1 MKDVIFVLV
10 AFALGVFF
18 GYSGWIPDAVDCSR
32 LSSIVLLVLM
42 TQVGLGFGSGESFD
56 MLRRDF
62 RWEWLLLPFATVGGT
77 LVAAA
82 AVGVFWA
89 LGSVADAL
97 AVGSGLGY
105 YSLSSLLITQL
116 KSLVSSPEM
125 AVQLG
130 IVALLANVARELIA
144 IVCAPFFAKV
154 SPLSPIS
161 AAGCSS

>member
-116 KSLVSSPEM
+116 KSLV
-125 AVQLG
+125 
-130 IVALLANVARELIA
+130 
-144 IVCAPFFAKV
+144 
-154 SPLSPIS
+154 
-161 AAGCSS
+161 